1 MRHSRE
7 GGNPDD
13 FELNS
18 RLRGSDNH
26 FTTDFL
32 DTTTEEVSKPMHKR
46 SRIWTPMH
54 SNVKSAHKEH
64 KLNHAAHK

>member
-7 GGNPDD
+7 GGNIDD

-26 FTTDFL
+26 FTTDF
-32 DTTTEEVSKPMHKR
+32 
-46 SRIWTPMH
+46 
-54 SNVKSAHKEH
+54 
-64 KLNHAAHK
+64 